1 MVVAVVVDYYVV
13 VFCSRPKISSIS
25 LFLMSV
31 MAVMF
36 GRVSDYFTPLVVGYS
51 FRKYRALE
59 WYFID
64 IKPILTAF

>member
-1 MVVAVVVDYYVV
+1 MAVAVVVGNFVV
-13 VFCSRPKISSIS
+13 VFCGRSKVSAVS

-51 FRKYRALE
+51 FRKYRALQ
-59 WYFID
+59 
-64 IKPILTAF
+64 